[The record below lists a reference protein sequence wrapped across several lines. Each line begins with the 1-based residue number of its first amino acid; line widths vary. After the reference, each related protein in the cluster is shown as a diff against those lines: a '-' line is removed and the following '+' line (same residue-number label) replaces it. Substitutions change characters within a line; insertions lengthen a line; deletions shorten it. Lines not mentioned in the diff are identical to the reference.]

1 MRSLCSYLRTSAFI
15 CGHHLRSSA
24 ALFLA
29 LTPLAARTTRAEA
42 QQPDSIIEQG
52 SFIIHKFLQ
61 PIGNE
66 YYTVTRTN
74 DGLALADSFSFTDRG
89 TPVVLGATL
98 LSADDLAPR
107 RFTIKGQTSRSSTID
122 DGVEVTG
129 DSARIRIDST
139 VTAIARPG
147 VGFTIAGYAPIALQ
161 QAMVQYWHRHASP
174 SALATLP
181 SGKVTITRRGTDTV
195 TAGGSPVIL
204 SRYSVAGLIWG
215 RETLWFNGDEQLVA
229 AVTID
234 AEFDHLE
241 AIREGFE
248 PALSFFVSR
257 AAADASKAL
266 AELALKDSLSV
277 AGGADAGAPGN
288 FALVGGTLID
298 GNGGP
303 PVPDAVVIVKQ
314 GRISAAG
321 AGIKVPK
328 GMTVIDTRGKSILPG
343 LWDMHAHYEQVEW
356 GPIYLASGVTTARD
370 VGNEFE
376 FITGVRDAIA
386 ERRGVGPRLLLA
398 GIVDGNSPYAI
409 GVDRADTPEQAVAM
423 VQRYHDAGFQQMKIY
438 SSVKAE
444 IVAAIAAEAHR
455 LGMTVTGH
463 IPRGMDAYQ
472 GVAAGMDQ
480 INHITYVYQVMRTQP
495 PAGSPDSVK
504 PTFDLQS
511 AESGRAVAFLA
522 AHGTVVDPT
531 IALYELVLHSE
542 SEPVS
547 VFEPG
552 VAKVASE
559 LAGPLNHTGVPVA
572 DSAAAQTR
580 LAELLSVIGALHRAG
595 VPIVAGTD
603 QSVPGYS
610 LHRELELYVQAG
622 FTPMEAIQAATL
634 VPARA
639 MGVENDVGTVT
650 AGKRADIL
658 VVEGNPLEDF
668 STLRNVWL
676 VVAGGRRYQPGPM
689 WESVGFAP

>member
-1 MRSLCSYLRTSAFI
+1 MKSPCVNPRSSALI
-15 CGHHLRSSA
+15 CGSHLRSSA
-24 ALFLA
+24 AAGVLLA
-29 LTPLAARTTRAEA
+29 VALCPGGKASA

-61 PIGNE
+61 PIGRE
-66 YYTVTRTN
+66 SYTITRTGE
-74 DGLALADSFSFTDRG
+74 GLALADSFSFTDRG
-89 TPVVLGATL
+89 SPVVLNATL
-98 LSADDLAPR
+98 VSAADLAPI
-107 RFTIKGQTSRSSTID
+107 RFAIKGKTSRSSTID
-122 DGVEVTG
+122 DGVDIEG

-139 VTAIARPG
+139 LTAIARPDA
-147 VGFTIAGYAPIALQ
+147 GFTIAGYAPIALQ
-161 QAMVQYWHRHASP
+161 QAMVRYWHRHGSP
-174 SALATLP
+174 SALTTLP
-181 SGKVTITRRGTDTV
+181 SGRVTVSRRGTDTV
-195 TAGGSPVIL
+195 TAAGRPVIL
-204 SRYSVAGLIWG
+204 TRYSVAGLIWG

-241 AIREGFE
+241 AIRDEYE
-248 PALSFFVSR
+248 PELSLFVSR

-266 AELALKDSLSV
+266 AELA
-277 AGGADAGAPGN
+277 GTPDAGAPGN

-303 PVPDAVVIVKQ
+303 PVANAVVIVKQ

-321 AGIKVPK
+321 AGIKVPR
-328 GMTVIDTRGKSILPG
+328 GMTVIETRGKSILPG

-356 GPIYLASGVTTARD
+356 GPIYLAAGVTTARD

-386 ERRGVGPRLLLA
+386 AGRGVGPRLLLA
-398 GIVDGNSPYAI
+398 GIVDGNSPYAL

-423 VQRYHDAGFQQMKIY
+423 VQRYHAAGFQQMKIY

-472 GVAAGMDQ
+472 GVEAGMDQ
-480 INHITYVYQVMRTQP
+480 INHITYVYQVMRTP
-495 PAGSPDSVK
+495 PPVGSPDSVK

-511 AESGRAVAFLA
+511 AESERAVAFLA
-522 AHGTVVDPT
+522 AHHTVVDPT
-531 IALYELVLHSE
+531 IALYEIFLHPE
-542 SEPVS
+542 NVPVS
-547 VFEPG
+547 TFEPG
-552 VAKVASE
+552 VARVAPE
-559 LAGPLNHTGVPVA
+559 LAGPLNHTGVPAA
-572 DSAAAQTR
+572 DSAAAQAR
-580 LAELLSVIGALHRAG
+580 FADLLSIIGALHRAG

-603 QSVPGYS
+603 QAVPGYS
-610 LHRELELYVQAG
+610 LHREMELYVKAG

-639 MGVENDVGTVT
+639 MGVQHDVGTLT

-658 VVEGNPLEDF
+658 VVEGNPLEDI
-668 STLRNVWL
+668 TALRNVRL
-676 VVAGGRRYQPGPM
+676 VVAGGRRYEPAPM
-689 WESVGFAP
+689 WESVGFLP

>member
-1 MRSLCSYLRTSAFI
+1 MQLSASSAFI

-24 ALFLA
+24 AAVLL
-29 LTPLAARTTRAEA
+29 LTPILGPTTRAWA
-42 QQPDSIIEQG
+42 QQPDSIVEQG

-66 YYTVTRTN
+66 HYTVTRTGE
-74 DGLALADSFSFTDRG
+74 GLALADSFSFTDRG

-98 LSADDLAPR
+98 LSSDELAPL
-107 RFTIKGQTSRSSTID
+107 RFAIKGQTSRSSTID
-122 DGVEVTG
+122 DGVDIEG

-139 VTAIARPG
+139 VTTIARPPL
-147 VGFTIAGYAPIALQ
+147 GFTIAGYAPIAIQ
-161 QAMVQYWHRHASP
+161 QAMVRYWQHHGSP
-174 SALATLP
+174 ARLATLP
-181 SGKVTITRRGTDTV
+181 GGTVTISRRGTDTV
-195 TAGGSPVIL
+195 TAGGQQEIL
-204 SRYSVAGLIWG
+204 TRYSVAGLIWG
-215 RETLWFNGDEQLVA
+215 RETLWFDADEHLAA

-241 AIREGFE
+241 AIRDDYE
-248 PALSFFVSR
+248 PELSLFVSR

-266 AELALKDSLSV
+266 AELA
-277 AGGADAGAPGN
+277 GGPDAGAPGN

-303 PVPDAVVIVKQ
+303 PVANAVVIVKQ
-314 GRISAAG
+314 GRIAAAG

-328 GMTVIDTRGKSILPG
+328 GMTVIDARGKTVLPG

-386 ERRGVGPRLLLA
+386 EGRGVGPRLLLA

-423 VQRYHDAGFQQMKIY
+423 VQRYHAAGFQQMKIY

-472 GVAAGMDQ
+472 GVGAGMDQ

-504 PTFDLQS
+504 PTFDLKS
-511 AESGRAVAFLA
+511 AESARAVAFLA
-522 AHGTVVDPT
+522 AHHTVVDPT
-531 IALYELVLHSE
+531 VALYEIFLHPE
-542 SEPVS
+542 NVPVS
-547 VFEPG
+547 TFEPG
-552 VAKVASE
+552 VAKVAPE

-580 LAELLSVIGALHRAG
+580 LEELLSVIGALHRAG

-603 QSVPGYS
+603 QAVPGYS
-610 LHRELELYVQAG
+610 LHRELELYVKAG

-639 MGVENDVGTVT
+639 MGVQDSMGTVT

-658 VVEGNPLEDF
+658 VVDGNPLEDF

-676 VVAGGRRYQPGPM
+676 VVAGGRRYQPAPM
-689 WESVGFAP
+689 WESVGFLP

>member
-1 MRSLCSYLRTSAFI
+1 MRCF
-15 CGHHLRSSA
+15 CVHLRSSA
-24 ALFLA
+24 AAVLLA
-29 LTPLAARTTRAEA
+29 GTLSGPTSRVWA
-42 QQPDSIIEQG
+42 QQPDSIVEQG

-66 YYTVTRTN
+66 HYRMTRTAG
-74 DGLALADSFSFTDRG
+74 GLALADSFSFTDRG

-98 LSADDLAPR
+98 LSTPDLAPI
-107 RFTIKGQTSRSSTID
+107 RFAIIGKTSRSSTID
-122 DGVEVTG
+122 DGVDIQG

-139 VTAIARPG
+139 VTAIARPDPA
-147 VGFTIAGYAPIALQ
+147 FTIAGYAPIAVQ
-161 QAMVQYWHRHASP
+161 QAMVGYWRRHGSP
-174 SALATLP
+174 ARLATLP
-181 SGKVTITRRGTDTV
+181 GGAVTITRRGTDTV
-195 TAGGSPVIL
+195 TAGGQQEVL
-204 SRYSVAGLIWG
+204 TRFSVAGLIWG
-215 RETLWFNGDEQLVA
+215 RETLWFDGDEQLVA

-241 AIREGFE
+241 AIRDGYE
-248 PALSFFVSR
+248 ASLTKFVSR

-266 AELALKDSLSV
+266 AELA
-277 AGGADAGAPGN
+277 GGGDAGTLGN

-298 GNGGP
+298 GNGGA
-303 PVPDAVVIVKQ
+303 PVPNAVVIVEG
-314 GRISAAG
+314 GRIKAAAAG
-321 AGIKVPK
+321 VKVPR
-328 GMTVIDTRGKSILPG
+328 GMPVIDAKGKTILPG

-356 GPIYLASGVTTARD
+356 GPIYLAAGVTTARD

-386 ERRGVGPRLLLA
+386 AGRGVGPRLLLA

-409 GVDRADTPEQAVAM
+409 GVDRAETPEEGVAM
-423 VQRYHDAGFQQMKIY
+423 VQRYHAAGFQQMKIY

-480 INHITYVYQVMRTQP
+480 INHITYVYQVMRTPP

-504 PTFDLQS
+504 PTFDLNS
-511 AESGRAVAFLA
+511 AESARAVAFLA

-531 IALYELVLHSE
+531 VALYELFLHPE
-542 SEPVS
+542 NVPVS
-547 VFEPG
+547 SFEPG
-552 VAKVASE
+552 VTRVAPE

-572 DSAAAQTR
+572 DSAGAQR
-580 LAELLSVIGALHRAG
+580 RFEELLSVIGALHRAG

-603 QSVPGYS
+603 QAVPGYS
-610 LHRELELYVQAG
+610 LHREMELYVRAG

-639 MGVENDVGTVT
+639 MGVQDSMGTVT

-658 VVEGNPLEDF
+658 VVDGNPLENI
-668 STLRNVWL
+668 SALRNVWL
-676 VVAGGRRYQPGPM
+676 VVAGGRRYQPAPL
-689 WESVGFAP
+689 WESVGFEP

>member
-1 MRSLCSYLRTSAFI
+1 MRNFCVYLRSP
-15 CGHHLRSSA
+15 A
-24 ALFLA
+24 AVVLVIGATA
-29 LTPLAARTTRAEA
+29 LIQSRAGA
-42 QQPDSIIEQG
+42 QQADSVVERG
-52 SFIIHKFLQ
+52 TYVIHKFLQ
-61 PIGNE
+61 PIGQEN
-66 YYTVTRTN
+66 YTITRTGE
-74 DGLALADSFSFTDRG
+74 GLALADSFSFTDRG
-89 TPVVLGATL
+89 TPVVLGASL
-98 LSADDLAPR
+98 LSSDDLAPR

-122 DGVEVTG
+122 DGVDLEG

-139 VTAIARPG
+139 VNTIARPA
-147 VGFTIAGYAPIALQ
+147 VGYTIAGYAPIAIQ
-161 QAMVQYWHRHASP
+161 QAMVRYWRHHGSP
-174 SALATLP
+174 ARLATLP
-181 SGKVTITRRGTDTV
+181 GGTVTISRRGVDTV
-195 TAGGSPVIL
+195 AAEGRQELLT
-204 SRYSVAGLIWG
+204 RYSVAGLIWG
-215 RETLWFNGDEQLVA
+215 RETLWFDADDRLVA

-241 AIREGFE
+241 AVREGYE
-248 PALSFFVSR
+248 PALSLFVSR
-257 AAADASKAL
+257 AAADASRAL
-266 AELALKDSLSV
+266 AELA
-277 AGGADAGAPGN
+277 GGPDAGTPGN

-303 PVPDAVVIVKQ
+303 PVADAVVIVQQ
-314 GRISAAG
+314 GRITGAG
-321 AGIKVPK
+321 AGLKVPK
-328 GMTVIDTRGKSILPG
+328 GMTVIDTRGKTVLPG

-386 ERRGVGPRLLLA
+386 AGRGVGPRLLLA
-398 GIVDGNSPYAI
+398 GIVDGTSPYAL
-409 GVDRADTPEQAVAM
+409 GVDRADTPEEAVAM
-423 VQRYHDAGFQQMKIY
+423 VHRYHDAGFQQMKIY

-444 IVAAIAAEAHR
+444 IVAAIASEAHR

-472 GVAAGMDQ
+472 GVGAGMDQ
-480 INHITYVYQVMRTQP
+480 INHITYVYQVMRTPP
-495 PAGSPDSVK
+495 PAGSPDSVR

-522 AHGTVVDPT
+522 AHHTVVDPT
-531 IALYELVLHSE
+531 IALYEIFLHPE
-542 SEPVS
+542 NVPVS
-547 VFEPG
+547 TFEPG
-552 VAKVASE
+552 VAKVAPE

-580 LAELLSVIGALHRAG
+580 LAELLSIIGALHKAG

-603 QSVPGYS
+603 QAVPGYS
-610 LHRELELYVQAG
+610 LHREMELYVKAG

-639 MGVENDVGTVT
+639 MGVQDDVGTVA

-658 VVEGNPLEDF
+658 VVDGNPLEDF
-668 STLRNVWL
+668 STLRKVWL
-676 VVAGGRRYQPGPM
+676 VVAGGRRYQPAPM